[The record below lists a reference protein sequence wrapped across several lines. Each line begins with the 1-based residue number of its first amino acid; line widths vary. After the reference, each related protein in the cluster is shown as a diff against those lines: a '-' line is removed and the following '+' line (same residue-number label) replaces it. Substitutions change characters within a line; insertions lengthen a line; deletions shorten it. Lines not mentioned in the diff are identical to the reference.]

1 MGIVP
6 IWGLQL
12 VVAISLAFL
21 FRLNKA
27 LVIIAANISIPPM
40 IPIIVFV
47 SHLTGA
53 FWMGENA
60 QYISFSRAITLETVT
75 NNLMQYFLGATTL
88 AVVAGFVSTGLVF
101 VMIKIFRKFKPTV
114 KVHE

>member
-12 VVAISLAFL
+12 VVAIALAFL
-21 FRLNKA
+21 FKLNKA

-40 IPIIVFV
+40 IPVIVFV

-53 FWMGENA
+53 IWMGERA
-60 QYISFSRAITLETVT
+60 QYISFSHAITLETVA
-75 NNLMQYFLGATTL
+75 NNLTQYFLGATTL
-88 AVVAGFVSTGLVF
+88 AVVAGVVSMGLTF
-101 VMIKIFRKFKPTV
+101 VMIKIFKMVKP
-114 KVHE
+114 KSQVHE

>member
-12 VVAISLAFL
+12 VVAIALAFV
-21 FRLNKA
+21 FRLNKV
-27 LVIIAANISIPPM
+27 LVILAANISIPPM
-40 IPIIVFV
+40 IPVIVFV

-75 NNLMQYFLGATTL
+75 NNLTQYFLGATTL
-88 AVVAGFVSTGLVF
+88 AGVAGVVSTGVVF
-101 VMIKIFRKFKPTV
+101 VMIKIFKKFRRTV
-114 KVHE
+114 NP

>member
-6 IWGLQL
+6 IWSLQL
-12 VVAISLAFL
+12 VVGIALAHL

-40 IPIIVFV
+40 IPVIVFV

-53 FWMGENA
+53 FWMGKNA
-60 QYISFSRAITLETVT
+60 QYISFSHEISLKTVA

-88 AVVAGFVSTGLVF
+88 AVVVGVVGTGLIF
-101 VMIKIFRKFKPTV
+101 AMIKIFKKFKPTV
-114 KVHE
+114 NAQE

>member
-12 VVAISLAFL
+12 VVAIALAFL
-21 FRLNKA
+21 FKLNKA

-40 IPIIVFV
+40 IPVILFV
-47 SHLTGA
+47 SHLTGT

-60 QYISFSRAITLETVT
+60 QYISFSREITLEMLA
-75 NNLMQYFLGATTL
+75 NNLTQYLLGATTL
-88 AVVAGFVSTGLVF
+88 AVVSGFISTGFVY
-101 VMIKIFRKFKPTV
+101 VMIKIFKKFKTTV
-114 KVHE
+114 NLHE